1 VTYGVAPAPPPRVL
15 TCCAGERV
23 GEADPILVCR
33 VLCVGEEHNKYK
45 YDMPSYTPLPVYGSL
60 EHRST
65 CGEFFFV
72 SGLGALCGKE
82 GHLINQKPKHGS
94 ER

>member
-1 VTYGVAPAPPPRVL
+1 MTYGVAPAPPPRVL

-45 YDMPSYTPLPVYGSL
+45 YD
-60 EHRST
+60 
-65 CGEFFFV
+65 
-72 SGLGALCGKE
+72 A
-82 GHLINQKPKHGS
+82 II
-94 ER
+94 